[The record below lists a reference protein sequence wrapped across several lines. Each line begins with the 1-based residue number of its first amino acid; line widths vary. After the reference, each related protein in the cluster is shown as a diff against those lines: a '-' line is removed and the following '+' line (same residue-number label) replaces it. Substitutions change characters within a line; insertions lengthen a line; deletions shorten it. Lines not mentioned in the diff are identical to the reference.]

1 MAKSLDKVLQ
11 PDGTYKWELVEPDLS
26 ERMGNAPGTVCPTP
40 EKLVPG
46 ELAID
51 ETAPEKGILTAN
63 SKTKKEKLEVQKE
76 TAANFEKMTKAALE
90 TYGRTIGLELD
101 KRHNK
106 ADLIAEI
113 QKFTSNN

>member
-26 ERMGNAPGTVCPTP
+26 ERMGNAPGTVCPAP
-40 EKLVPG
+40 EKVVS
-46 ELAID
+46 EESSID
-51 ETAPEKGILTAN
+51 ETDSEQGILTVN
-63 SKTKKEKLEVQKE
+63 LKT
-76 TAANFEKMTKAALE
+76 MTKAELE
-90 TYGRTIGLELD
+90 VYGRSIGIELD

-113 QKFTSNN
+113 EKFTSAS